1 MLSLDK
7 TFAALL
13 LLATSSAYP
22 ILLQV
27 EEDSERCFQFQ
38 IPNGD
43 DAHLVGVI
51 VPGEEAIEDEKVE
64 AWYFDQLYKL
74 TASKADR
81 KVIPKKFPDEQPD
94 YVAKHM
100 SDYLQQHA
108 AGSAVSPVV
117 VSLTNNPKDRKG
129 ETQYHSKYF
138 QPMVVNYISRTTN
151 ARANRKGKAMAA
163 QDIDGYGLCIYNR
176 DEETQ
181 VQMILDI
188 VLVSE
193 DIPAD
198 LDGSGEG
205 GFSKDRHLT
214 PLEES
219 LQDSIDAAQSILKEM
234 RYMEQRE
241 RRMRRTTDSINTR
254 VHWFSYLSVS
264 VLLTVT
270 YIQVTYLK
278 RYFHKK
284 KLM

>member
-1 MLSLDK
+1 MPSLR
-7 TFAALL
+7 TALASLL
-13 LLATSSAYP
+13 LLATTTAYP

-27 EEDSERCFQFQ
+27 DEDSERCFQFQ

-51 VPGEEAIEDEKVE
+51 IPGEESMGDGKAE

-74 TASKADR
+74 TAAKAER

-100 SDYLQQHA
+100 SEFLQENA
-108 AGSAVSPVV
+108 AETSNPAV
-117 VSLTNNPKDRKG
+117 VSLTNNPKNRRGD
-129 ETQYHSKYF
+129 TQYKSKYF
-138 QPMVVNYISRTTN
+138 QPMVVNFISRTMN
-151 ARANRKGKAMAA
+151 ARASRKKREKAMD
-163 QDIDGYGLCIYNR
+163 DIDGYHLCIYNR
-176 DEETQ
+176 AEDVQ
-181 VQMILDI
+181 IQMILDI

-193 DIPAD
+193 DIPMD
-198 LDGSGEG
+198 LDRVGEG
-205 GFSKDRHLT
+205 GFNKDTHLT

-219 LQDSIDAAQSILKEM
+219 LSDSIDAAQNILKEM

-241 RRMRRTTDSINTR
+241 QRMRKTTDSINSR